1 MMTTSQATLPTAPPL
16 TPKFGTID
24 TWIALSGMGRRTT
37 YDELGRGNLRAV
49 KVGTRTLVNIEAGLA
64 WIASQP
70 AAKIRAPKQ
79 RVAA

>member
-1 MMTTSQATLPTAPPL
+1 MTILEQKNTAAAPAL

-24 TWIALSGMGRRTT
+24 TWLSLSGMGRRAT
-37 YDELGRGNLRAV
+37 YDALGRGNLHAV
-49 KVGTRTLVNIEAGLA
+49 KVGSRTLINIEAGLL

-79 RVAA
+79 RGSV

>member
-1 MMTTSQATLPTAPPL
+1 MTTTNQPIATTVPAL

-49 KVGTRTLVNIEAGLA
+49 KVGTRTLINIEAGLA
-64 WIASQP
+64 WLHSQP
-70 AAKIRAPKQ
+70 AARIRAPKQ
-79 RVAA
+79 RIAA

>member
-1 MMTTSQATLPTAPPL
+1 MTSGPQTASPAL

-49 KVGTRTLVNIEAGLA
+49 KVGTRTLINIEAGLA
-64 WIASQP
+64 WIASRP
-70 AAKIRAPKQ
+70 AAQIRAPKQ
-79 RVAA
+79 RAAA

>member
-1 MMTTSQATLPTAPPL
+1 MMTTSQATLPMTPPL

-49 KVGTRTLVNIEAGLA
+49 KVGTRTLINIEAGLA
-64 WIASQP
+64 WLHSQP

-79 RVAA
+79 RIAA